1 MEDERTTKSAENVS
15 MNANRVSEQKSYT
28 ALSTKAKEQGKEPSA
43 IESEIYPS
51 HKSHDLCSVY
61 FALRGL
67 KGGGLIGKTFV
78 YKHEQTFQCQR

>member
-1 MEDERTTKSAENVS
+1 MTMEDERTTKSAENVS

-28 ALSTKAKEQGKEPSA
+28 ALITKAKEQGKEPSA

-61 FALRGL
+61 FALRGKGSFARKGWL
-67 KGGGLIGKTFV
+67 KWQGIHL
-78 YKHEQTFQCQR
+78 